1 MVNGSSY
8 IHIALG
14 VSIRT
19 QTTTLSRRL
28 TPQAKTTRRGLRRR
42 LLKSRKR
49 LIRYSLLTANV
60 GLLVGVIIFVAQSP
74 SAGQV
79 GKQNALAIAS
89 GESAAN
95 PLDELS
101 SADIAA
107 HVANL
112 TQLDEARSVATNAD
126 SVNAQLSISPA
137 DDKVIAKTQVVATA
151 TKSRR
156 DIKDYTVQPGETITS
171 IAEKFGIT
179 SNSLRWSNSLT
190 GNAIDAGKVIV
201 IPPINGLVYT
211 VKSGDTP
218 DSLAIKYNSS
228 KQAIIEFNDA
238 EVAGLV
244 VGQRI
249 MIPDGVQPVSR
260 SAMVG
265 SGFAWGGYAPIY
277 GGNGYDYGYC
287 TWWVAVRRAQIG
299 RPVPSNLGNASTWK
313 ILAQRAGIAVG
324 SVPQA
329 GAVIWTPP
337 RDYYGHVGFVESMN
351 PDGSVN
357 VSEMNVVGWGRVSY
371 KTLTPEQA
379 ANYSY
384 IY

>member
-1 MVNGSSY
+1 MLLKVSSK
-8 IHIALG
+8 G
-14 VSIRT
+14 DSIRT
-19 QTTTLSRRL
+19 QTTTLSRKL
-28 TPQAKTTRRGLRRR
+28 TPQAKVARRSFRRTMK
-42 LLKSRKR
+42 KSRKR
-49 LIRYSLLTANV
+49 LIRYGLLAANV
-60 GLLVGVIIFVAQSP
+60 SLLVGVVVFVASSP
-74 SAGQV
+74 STGQV
-79 GKQNALAIAS
+79 GKQNALALAS
-89 GESAAN
+89 REAAAN

-112 TQLDEARSVATNAD
+112 TNLDEARSVATNAD

-151 TKSRR
+151 TKSYR

-179 SNSLRWSNSLT
+179 SNSIRWSNSLT
-190 GNAIDAGKVIV
+190 GNTIDAGKVIV
-201 IPPINGLVYT
+201 IPPVNGLVYT
-211 VKSGDTP
+211 VKAGDTP
-218 DSLAIKYNSS
+218 DSLAIKFNSS

-238 EVAGLV
+238 EVAGLT
-244 VGQRI
+244 VGRRI
-249 MIPDGVQPVSR
+249 MIPDGVQPVTR
-260 SAMVG
+260 TALVG
-265 SGFAWGGYAPIY
+265 SGFAWGGYAAIY

-287 TWWVAVRRAQIG
+287 TWWAATRRAQIG

-324 SVPQA
+324 SEPQA

-337 RDYYGHVGFVESMN
+337 RDYYGHVGFVESVDAEGN
-351 PDGSVN
+351 VH
-357 VSEMNVVGWGRVSY
+357 VSEMNVVGWGRVSQ
-371 KTLTPEQA
+371 KVLTPAQA
-379 ANYSY
+379 AGYSY

>member
-1 MVNGSSY
+1 M
-8 IHIALG
+8 
-14 VSIRT
+14 
-19 QTTTLSRRL
+19 
-28 TPQAKTTRRGLRRR
+28 RRR

-74 SAGQV
+74 SSGQV
-79 GKQNALAIAS
+79 GKENALAIAS

-107 HVANL
+107 QVANL
-112 TQLDEARSVATNAD
+112 TQLDEARSVSTNAD

-151 TKSRR
+151 TKSLR
-156 DIKDYTVQPGETITS
+156 DIRDYTVQPGETITS
-171 IAEKFGIT
+171 IAEKFGVT
-179 SNSLRWSNSLT
+179 SNSIRWSNSLS
-190 GNAIDAGKVIV
+190 GNTIDAGKVIV

-218 DSLAIKYNSS
+218 ESLAIKFNSS

-238 EVAGLV
+238 EVAGLI

-249 MIPDGVQPVSR
+249 MIPDGVQPVAR
-260 SAMVG
+260 GATVG
-265 SGFAWGGYAPIY
+265 AGFAWGGYSPIY
-277 GGNGYDYGYC
+277 GGNSYDYGYC
-287 TWWVAVRRAQIG
+287 TWWVSVRRTQLGKAT
-299 RPVPSNLGNASTWK
+299 PNNLGNASTWK
-313 ILAQRAGIAVG
+313 LLAQRAGMTVSSTPVVG
-324 SVPQA
+324 AAYWV
-329 GAVIWTPP
+329 PP
-337 RDYYGHVGFVESMN
+337 RDYYGHVGVVERIN
-351 PDGSVN
+351 EDGSIWVSDMNSSGYTQMDVN
-357 VSEMNVVGWGRVSY
+357 SGRTGGWGRVSY
-371 KTLTPEQA
+371 KLIPA
-379 ANYSY
+379 AQVAGYAY

>member
-1 MVNGSSY
+1 M
-8 IHIALG
+8 
-14 VSIRT
+14 
-19 QTTTLSRRL
+19 
-28 TPQAKTTRRGLRRR
+28 K
-42 LLKSRKR
+42 KSRKR
-49 LIRYSLLTANV
+49 FIRYGLLTANV
-60 GLLVGVIIFVAQSP
+60 ALLVGVIAFVAGSP
-74 SAGQV
+74 STGQV
-79 GKQNALAIAS
+79 GKQNALAIANS
-89 GESAAN
+89 EAAAN

-107 HVANL
+107 HVAYL
-112 TQLDEARSVATNAD
+112 TDLDEARSVATNAD

-151 TKSRR
+151 TKSHR
-156 DIKDYTVQPGETITS
+156 DIKNYTVQPGETITS

-179 SNSLRWSNSLT
+179 SNSIRWSNGIW
-190 GNAIDAGKVIV
+190 GNAIDAGKVIT

-218 DSLAIKYNSS
+218 ESLAIRYNSS

-238 EVAGLV
+238 EVTGLI

-249 MIPDGVQPVSR
+249 MIPDGVQPVTR
-260 SAMVG
+260 TALVG
-265 SGFAWGGYAPIY
+265 ASGFAWGGYAAIY

-287 TWWVAVRRAQIG
+287 TWWAATRRAQIG

-313 ILAQRAGIAVG
+313 ILSQRAGIAVG
-324 SVPQA
+324 GVPQA

-337 RDYYGHVGFVESMN
+337 RDYYGHVGFVESVN

-357 VSEMNVVGWGRVSY
+357 ISEMNVVGWGRVSH

-379 ANYSY
+379 AGYSY

>member
-1 MVNGSSY
+1 MKHQG
-8 IHIALG
+8 A
-14 VSIRT
+14 SIRT
-19 QTTTLSRRL
+19 PTTTLSRKL
-28 TPQAKTTRRGLRRR
+28 TPQAKTARAWRRTMK
-42 LLKSRKR
+42 KSRKR
-49 LIRYSLLTANV
+49 LIRYSLLAANV
-60 GLLVGVIIFVAQSP
+60 ALLVGVIVFVANSP
-74 SAGQV
+74 STGQV

-89 GESAAN
+89 SEVASN

-112 TQLDEARSVATNAD
+112 TRLDEARSVSTNAD

-151 TKSRR
+151 TKSHR
-156 DIKDYTVQPGETITS
+156 DIKDYTVQEGETITS

-179 SNSLRWSNSLT
+179 SNSLRWSNGLT
-190 GNAIDAGKVIV
+190 GNTINAGKVIV

-218 DSLAIKYNSS
+218 DNLAIKYNSS
-228 KQAIIEFNDA
+228 KQAIVEFNDA

-249 MIPDGVQPVSR
+249 MIPDGVQPVTR
-260 SAMVG
+260 SAFVG
-265 SGFAWGGYAPIY
+265 ASGFAWGGYAAIY

-287 TWWVAVRRAQIG
+287 TWWAATRRAQVG
-299 RPVPSNLGNASTWK
+299 KPVPSNLGNASTWK
-313 ILAQRAGIAVG
+313 ILAQRAGIPVG
-324 SVPQA
+324 NVPQTH
-329 GAVIWTPP
+329 AVIWTPP
-337 RDYYGHVGFVESMN
+337 RDYYGHVGFVESVN
-351 PDGSVN
+351 ADGSVN
-357 VSEMNVVGWGRVSY
+357 VSEMNTIGWGRVSY
-371 KTLTPEQA
+371 KTLSAEQA
-379 ANYSY
+379 AGYSY